1 MSRVPVK
8 PFLIARGEDG
18 IFRLTVRTTRMNM
31 YNYPLVTSELQE
43 ETFRTA
49 SAARAF
55 ATAHLGA
62 QPGQF
67 AKV

>member
-1 MSRVPVK
+1 MSRIPVR
-8 PFLIARGEDG
+8 PFLIEKSEDG
-18 IFRLTVRTTRMNM
+18 TFRLTLRTTRFNM

-43 ETFRTA
+43 EVFATA
-49 SAARAF
+49 TAARAF

>member
-1 MSRVPVK
+1 MSRVAVR
-8 PFLIARGEDG
+8 PFLIAKTEEGT
-18 IFRLTVRTTRMNM
+18 FRLTMRTTRMNM
-31 YNYPLVTSELQE
+31 YNYPLVTSELQDE
-43 ETFRTA
+43 VFPTA

-67 AKV
+67 DRG